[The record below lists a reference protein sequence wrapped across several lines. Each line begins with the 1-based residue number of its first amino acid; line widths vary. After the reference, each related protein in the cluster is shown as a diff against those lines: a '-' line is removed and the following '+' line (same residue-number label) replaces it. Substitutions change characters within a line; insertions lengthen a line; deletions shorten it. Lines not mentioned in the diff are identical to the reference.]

1 MSGTDCVAVLRQVE
15 RYLDGELDVLHVQEL
30 ELHVGGCGTCL
41 DRLEF
46 QRALKALI
54 AEKCGCRE
62 VPPALLERIRRALP
76 RLEDPP
82 RPVA

>member
-1 MSGTDCVAVLRQVE
+1 MLRQVE

-30 ELHVGGCGTCL
+30 EVHVQGCSPCL

-62 VPPALLERIRRALP
+62 VPAALFERIRRALP
-76 RLEDPP
+76 RHDPP
-82 RPVA
+82 ATPIV